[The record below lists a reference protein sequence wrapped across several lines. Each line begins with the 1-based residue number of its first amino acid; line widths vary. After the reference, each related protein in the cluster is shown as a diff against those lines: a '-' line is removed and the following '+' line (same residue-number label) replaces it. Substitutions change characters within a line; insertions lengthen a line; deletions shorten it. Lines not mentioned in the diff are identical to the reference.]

1 MKIRLFT
8 IPNLLTLSNLLC
20 GSFAAV
26 AALKYN
32 QLEVA
37 FFLIITA
44 AVFDFFDGFAAR
56 LLKCPSPIGVELDSL
71 ADMVSFGF
79 APAAVFYS
87 LYGSSEAHFAWN
99 ADVAACAQYVPFIIT
114 AFSALRLAK
123 FNIDDT
129 QHTEFEGL
137 TTTANAMFCSSIGWL
152 AVTGNITLPRE
163 MILGLSVVMAFM
175 LISPVRMFAL
185 KFKGFGWQGNE
196 LRYSFIAFLVVLFA
210 LLQWKAIP
218 LAILVYVAVS
228 LVRWLR
234 GAHN

>member
-87 LYGSSEAHFAWN
+87 LYGSSVAHFEWSEE
-99 ADVAACAQYVPFIIT
+99 VMTYAQYLPFIIT

-152 AVTGNITLPRE
+152 VSTGSFTLPRE

-196 LRYSFIAFLVVLFA
+196 LRYSFILFLVVLFA
-210 LLQWKAIP
+210 LLRWKAIP
-218 LAILVYVAVS
+218 LAILVYVTIS

-234 GAHN
+234 ASHN